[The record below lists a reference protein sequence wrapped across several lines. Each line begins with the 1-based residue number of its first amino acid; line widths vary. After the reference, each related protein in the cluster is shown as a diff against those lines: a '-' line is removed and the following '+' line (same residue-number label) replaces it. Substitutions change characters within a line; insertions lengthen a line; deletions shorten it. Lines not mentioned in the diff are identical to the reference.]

1 MIEQARE
8 AWEHGLK
15 VFPLHGAKKKG
26 DEWACNCGNPKCVAI
41 FKHPRMSNWQ
51 NVPHWDEEQVDNIE
65 EAGWFDTGYG
75 ILCKGLL
82 VIDVDARNGGIDSF
96 SNLIEDF
103 PEISGSGMIVL
114 TGSGGGSKHLY
125 FSVSPDIPMVTH
137 HPKYPGIDFRS
148 GSSFVVGVGSHHA
161 SGNSYSLA
169 VGSFNDIDPAPEALV
184 AALRKPDRHRA
195 EYDGRAVDV
204 SHSDIAG
211 MLAHVS
217 PDCGYDQWIRIGM
230 AVHHSTGGTGF
241 DLWDGWSAK
250 GAKYDGDRMESH
262 WHSFGRSANP
272 VTLGTLV
279 HHAEQGG
286 WVWPVTFDDADPD
299 RAGDPEDDPLGCID
313 VSGVDLKRPP
323 GFAGKVAAWIGSKP
337 IMPRDHIAVGAAL
350 YALGAVYSL
359 HYTSQTSRATTNLL
373 AFCVAGS
380 RCHAPGTMIL
390 MSDGSTRAV
399 EDVLVGD
406 TVMGPDSM
414 PRVVLELAT
423 GHEEMALISP
433 NRGEPFVV
441 NMSHILS
448 LERTG
453 KDGVIR
459 NISVRDW
466 MAAGTK
472 FKSKW
477 KLRRCAVDL
486 PEKNLLIPPYVMGA
500 MLGDGCTVATPFIVG
515 ADNEIHDEVTSF
527 ARSIG
532 LNIRRQQ
539 ASGNAAWASCMH
551 VKKGGREKDGSRGRN
566 PFTALLE
573 IYGINGV
580 RAAEKFIPH
589 DYKTGSKAQ
598 RLDVLAGLIDT
609 DGSLGG
615 KCYDFISKSKALADD
630 VVFIARSLGLSAQSR
645 ECTKSSLTG
654 FTGQYFRV
662 MITGNTDIIPVR
674 VPRKKAAR
682 RTSRV
687 NAARTG
693 FSVRRLPVGR
703 FFGFN
708 LSGDHLYLTGDFIAH
723 HNTGKESIEQG
734 AIDVIRA
741 AGLTDMIAGK
751 FKSEQEIIRNLVRNQ
766 ASFHVVD
773 EIGLELQKL
782 KNAQARGGT
791 PYLEGIVGTIMSAY
805 GKSNGVLPLTGD
817 AKEEVRDTLRK
828 RLAQLERKKAEN
840 DGGPNIDQM
849 IRQVEEAMDRT
860 RDGLV
865 NPLLGVIGFTTPV
878 TFDGLLDFVSGTN
891 GFVGRSLI
899 FVEHDTTPKPRK
911 HHLPPDMPDDVAR
924 TILMLGTGGQ
934 SDQSGRIEHYGPR
947 TVIPDTQAARDM
959 LAVAAEWLHGRAVA
973 EKSETGLES
982 LWLGSYELVEK
993 VSLILAVPE
1002 GLRTEEHV
1010 RWAFALIRRD
1020 VETKIRS
1027 VTSNDRARDNPLMAL
1042 QSKIM
1047 NLCGGD
1053 DGERLGVIVN
1063 RCRGYRR
1070 EDVVKAIAG
1079 MVEAGTLTE
1088 EKGGG
1093 SRGPK
1098 SSRFRAG

>member
-65 EAGWFDTGYG
+65 EAGWFNTGYG

-137 HPKYPGIDFRS
+137 HPKYPGVDFRS

-169 VGSFNDIDPAPEALV
+169 VGSFNDIDLAPEALV

-211 MLAHVS
+211 MMAHVS

-241 DLWDGWSAK
+241 ELWDGWSAK

-299 RAGDPEDDPLGCID
+299 HVEDPEDAPQGWID
-313 VSGVDLKRPP
+313 VSCVDLKRPP
-323 GFAGKVAAWIGSKP
+323 GFTGKVAAWIGSKP
-337 IMPRDHIAVGAAL
+337 IMHRDHIAVGAAL

-380 RCHAPGTMIL
+380 R
-390 MSDGSTRAV
+390 
-399 EDVLVGD
+399 
-406 TVMGPDSM
+406 
-414 PRVVLELAT
+414 
-423 GHEEMALISP
+423 
-433 NRGEPFVV
+433 
-441 NMSHILS
+441 
-448 LERTG
+448 
-453 KDGVIR
+453 
-459 NISVRDW
+459 
-466 MAAGTK
+466 
-472 FKSKW
+472 
-477 KLRRCAVDL
+477 
-486 PEKNLLIPPYVMGA
+486 
-500 MLGDGCTVATPFIVG
+500 
-515 ADNEIHDEVTSF
+515 
-527 ARSIG
+527 
-532 LNIRRQQ
+532 
-539 ASGNAAWASCMH
+539 
-551 VKKGGREKDGSRGRN
+551 
-566 PFTALLE
+566 
-573 IYGINGV
+573 
-580 RAAEKFIPH
+580 
-589 DYKTGSKAQ
+589 
-598 RLDVLAGLIDT
+598 
-609 DGSLGG
+609 
-615 KCYDFISKSKALADD
+615 
-630 VVFIARSLGLSAQSR
+630 
-645 ECTKSSLTG
+645 
-654 FTGQYFRV
+654 
-662 MITGNTDIIPVR
+662 
-674 VPRKKAAR
+674 
-682 RTSRV
+682 
-687 NAARTG
+687 
-693 FSVRRLPVGR
+693 
-703 FFGFN
+703 
-708 LSGDHLYLTGDFIAH
+708 
-723 HNTGKESIEQG
+723 TGKESIEQG

-817 AKEEVRDTLRK
+817 AKEEVRETLRK
-828 RLAQLERKKAEN
+828 RLDQL
-840 DGGPNIDQM
+840 
-849 IRQVEEAMDRT
+849 
-860 RDGLV
+860 
-865 NPLLGVIGFTTPV
+865 
-878 TFDGLLDFVSGTN
+878 
-891 GFVGRSLI
+891 
-899 FVEHDTTPKPRK
+899 
-911 HHLPPDMPDDVAR
+911 
-924 TILMLGTGGQ
+924 
-934 SDQSGRIEHYGPR
+934 
-947 TVIPDTQAARDM
+947 
-959 LAVAAEWLHGRAVA
+959 
-973 EKSETGLES
+973 
-982 LWLGSYELVEK
+982 
-993 VSLILAVPE
+993 
-1002 GLRTEEHV
+1002 
-1010 RWAFALIRRD
+1010 
-1020 VETKIRS
+1020 
-1027 VTSNDRARDNPLMAL
+1027 
-1042 QSKIM
+1042 
-1047 NLCGGD
+1047 
-1053 DGERLGVIVN
+1053 
-1063 RCRGYRR
+1063 
-1070 EDVVKAIAG
+1070 
-1079 MVEAGTLTE
+1079 
-1088 EKGGG
+1088 
-1093 SRGPK
+1093 
-1098 SSRFRAG
+1098 

>member
-1 MIEQARE
+1 MKGRPLAEQAIRE
-8 AWEHGLK
+8 SKDTMTHNQGGDKAHRQFWEAGYH
-15 VFPLHGAKKKG
+15 VFPLNGFSGAG
-26 DEWACNCGNPKCVAI
+26 DDATCGCGMTVCKAAG
-41 FKHPRMSNWQ
+41 KHPRAANWQ
-51 NVPHWDEEQVDNIE
+51 HTPLWDEEQVDNIE
-65 EAGWFDTGYG
+65 DAGWFDSGYG
-75 ILCKGLL
+75 VLCKGLL
-82 VIDVDARNGGIDSF
+82 VIDVDVRNGGEEGYAA
-96 SNLIEDF
+96 LIEAF
-103 PEISGSGMIVL
+103 PDVAGAELIVRSGRGD
-114 TGSGGGSKHLY
+114 GGRHLY
-125 FSVSPDIPMVTH
+125 FSLPDAPAMVQH
-137 HPKYPGIDFRS
+137 LPAFKGIDFKS
-148 GSSFVVGVGSHHA
+148 TGFVVGPGSRHA
-161 SGNSYSLA
+161 SGGRYEIA
-169 VGSFNDIDPAPEALV
+169 YGGIDDIEPAPEALV

-204 SHSDIAG
+204 SQSDIAG
-211 MLAHVS
+211 MLAHIRNDDLDYEVF
-217 PDCGYDQWIRIGM
+217 IRIGM

-241 DLWDGWSAK
+241 DLWDGWAKTSAK
-250 GAKYDGDRMESH
+250 YVDGVTDSK

-286 WVWPVTFDDADPD
+286 WVWPVTFDDADPG
-299 RAGDPEDDPLGCID
+299 RADDHDDDPRGWVD

-323 GFAGKVAAWIGSKP
+323 GFTGKVAAWIGSKP

-380 RCHAPGTMIL
+380 R
-390 MSDGSTRAV
+390 
-399 EDVLVGD
+399 
-406 TVMGPDSM
+406 
-414 PRVVLELAT
+414 
-423 GHEEMALISP
+423 
-433 NRGEPFVV
+433 
-441 NMSHILS
+441 
-448 LERTG
+448 
-453 KDGVIR
+453 
-459 NISVRDW
+459 
-466 MAAGTK
+466 
-472 FKSKW
+472 
-477 KLRRCAVDL
+477 
-486 PEKNLLIPPYVMGA
+486 
-500 MLGDGCTVATPFIVG
+500 
-515 ADNEIHDEVTSF
+515 
-527 ARSIG
+527 
-532 LNIRRQQ
+532 
-539 ASGNAAWASCMH
+539 
-551 VKKGGREKDGSRGRN
+551 
-566 PFTALLE
+566 
-573 IYGINGV
+573 
-580 RAAEKFIPH
+580 
-589 DYKTGSKAQ
+589 
-598 RLDVLAGLIDT
+598 
-609 DGSLGG
+609 
-615 KCYDFISKSKALADD
+615 
-630 VVFIARSLGLSAQSR
+630 
-645 ECTKSSLTG
+645 
-654 FTGQYFRV
+654 
-662 MITGNTDIIPVR
+662 
-674 VPRKKAAR
+674 
-682 RTSRV
+682 
-687 NAARTG
+687 
-693 FSVRRLPVGR
+693 
-703 FFGFN
+703 
-708 LSGDHLYLTGDFIAH
+708 
-723 HNTGKESIEQG
+723 TGKESIEQG

-766 ASFHVVD
+766 ASFHIVD

-817 AKEEVRDTLRK
+817 AKEEVRETLRK
-828 RLAQLERKKAEN
+828 RLAQLERKKTEN

-911 HHLPPDMPDDVAR
+911 HHLPPDMPEDVSR

-947 TVIPDTQAARDM
+947 TVIPDTHGARDM

-982 LWLGSYELVEK
+982 LWLGAYELVEK

-1063 RCRGYRR
+1063 RCRGYKRD
-1070 EDVVKAIAG
+1070 DVVKAIAG

-1088 EKGGG
+1088 EKCGGT
-1093 SRGPK
+1093 RGPK
-1098 SSRFRAG
+1098 SSRFRSA